1 MTFNPYWMFNP
12 SLLGSNTQRIVTPWF
27 SPTINF
33 AGNAAIEERV
43 VEDVASYGKQIG
55 WLNEVA
61 LALAAGQPV
70 PADTLASMKKAVEK
84 IERIK
89 DELAQ
94 NNYDAAVEALDR
106 LKKTNPE
113 GYEALLRARAQQS

>member
-12 SLLGSNTQRIVTPWF
+12 SLLGSNTQRIVTSWF
-27 SPTINF
+27 SPTITF

-43 VEDVASYGKQIG
+43 VQDVASYGKQIG
-55 WLNEVA
+55 WLNEIV
-61 LALAAGQPV
+61 LALASGKPV
-70 PADTLASMKKAVEK
+70 PADTLASMIKAIEK

-89 DELAQ
+89 DDLAQ
-94 NNYDAAVEALDR
+94 DNYDAAVEALDR

-113 GYEALLRARAQQS
+113 GYEALLLARAQQS